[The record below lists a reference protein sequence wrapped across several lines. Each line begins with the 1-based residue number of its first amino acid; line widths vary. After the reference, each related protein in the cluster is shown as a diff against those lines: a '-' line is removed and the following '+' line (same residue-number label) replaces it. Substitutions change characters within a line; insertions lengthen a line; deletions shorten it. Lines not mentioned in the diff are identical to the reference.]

1 MTLSITVLFVTIQSL
16 PLSSLK
22 TIVNRVNLTVRSRSH
37 TLKKNQK
44 SMKFGQRKKQGTHR
58 TVAMANLSHDRSC
71 NQPRLHVTDSMSL
84 RLCSH
89 HTRLRQRATEKKE
102 GNGNNPP

>member
-1 MTLSITVLFVTIQSL
+1 MTLSIIVLFVTIQSL

-22 TIVNRVNLTVRSRSH
+22 TIVNLVNLTVRSRSH

-44 SMKFGQRKKQGTHR
+44 SMKFRQRKKQGTQR
-58 TVAMANLSHDRSC
+58 TIAMANSSHNRSC
-71 NQPRLHVTDSMSL
+71 NQPILHVTDSMSL
-84 RLCSH
+84 HLCSH

-102 GNGNNPP
+102 GNSSNPP